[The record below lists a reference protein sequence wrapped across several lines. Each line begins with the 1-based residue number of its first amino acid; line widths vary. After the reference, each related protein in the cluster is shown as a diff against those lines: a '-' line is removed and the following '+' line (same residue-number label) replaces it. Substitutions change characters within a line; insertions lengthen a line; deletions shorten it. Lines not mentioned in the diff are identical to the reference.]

1 MKLID
6 NTMAT
11 LFNPLE
17 QFEVHVLVPL
27 RFLGIFDISFTNY
40 SLTLLIVLGFI
51 GLFFTLS
58 LYRVMAVPTH
68 TQAMAEML
76 YKALYTLL
84 KQQAGQAA
92 HAYFPIV
99 FTLFVFIL
107 FCNLFGLIPFGFT
120 ATAQFILTLAL
131 AFSLN
136 FGLIIIGF
144 IEHGLY
150 FLKKFVPSGTPLWL
164 LPGLTIIEVVSYLI
178 RTISLSVRLFAN
190 MLAGHALMHIISSA
204 FVNLVAKVGYIAIL
218 LSTVVILAV
227 MLLETGI
234 AFLQAYVFVV
244 LFCIYLSES
253 LEIGH

>member
-1 MKLID
+1 M
-6 NTMAT
+6 

-17 QFEVHVLVPL
+17 QFEIHVLLPL
-27 RFLGIFDISFTNY
+27 RFFGIFDISFTNY
-40 SLTLLIVLGFI
+40 SLTLLFVLGFI
-51 GLFFTLS
+51 ALFFVIC
-58 LYRVMAVPTH
+58 LYRLTAIPTH
-68 TQAMAEML
+68 PQAMAEML
-76 YKALYTLL
+76 YKALYSLL
-84 KQQAGQAA
+84 KQQAGQIA

-99 FTLFVFIL
+99 FTLFIFIL
-107 FCNLFGLIPFGFT
+107 FSNLFGLIPFGFT
-120 ATAQFILTLAL
+120 VTAQFILTLSL

-144 IEHGLY
+144 IEHGVY
-150 FLKKFVPSGTPLWL
+150 FLKKFIPSGTPMWL
-164 LPGLTIIEVVSYLI
+164 LPGLSVIEVVSYLI

-204 FVNLVAKVGYIAIL
+204 FVNLVAKAGYLAIL

-227 MLLETGI
+227 MVLETGI

-253 LEIGH
+253 LEISH